1 MKKFLLS
8 GLVIMLLAGCG
19 GQAKQETVEQTSVQE
34 ETAKVLVYYFHGK
47 QRCKSCVAIQQIAQ
61 EAVKESFAGNEDVKF
76 VEIDFSDKSNEALA
90 EKYEVAWSSLIVVS
104 GEKFVN
110 MTDEAFTKALSDAA
124 GLKSSLTKTVND
136 YLSL

>member
-8 GLVIMLLAGCG
+8 GLVVLLLVSCG
-19 GQAKQETVEQTSVQE
+19 KQAQQETAVDTAVQE

-47 QRCKSCVAIQQIAQ
+47 QRCKSCVAIQKIAQ
-61 EAVKESFAGNEDVKF
+61 EAIAANYAGNQDVKF
-76 VEIDFSDKSNEALA
+76 VEVDFTVKSNEALA

-104 GEKFVN
+104 AEKFVN
-110 MTDEAFTKALSDAA
+110 MTDEAFTKALSDPA
-124 GLKSSLTKTVND
+124 GLNTSIINTVNN